1 MPKQLA
7 WTLVDHMI
15 HIRDLPLRCPCCGL
29 KTLGERGGYEI
40 CAVCFW
46 EDDGQDD
53 DDADEV
59 LGGPNGDLS
68 LTVARA
74 NYRAFGASCKQYL
87 PHVRQPLP
95 EEISDVV

>member
-1 MPKQLA
+1 
-7 WTLVDHMI
+7 MI
-15 HIRDLPLRCPCCGL
+15 LFRDLPVRCPCCGF
-29 KTLGERGGYEI
+29 KTNGERGSYEI

-53 DDADEV
+53 HNADEV

-74 NYRAFGASCKQYL
+74 NYRAFGASRKQDL
-87 PHVRQPLP
+87 PHVRPPLP
-95 EEISDVV
+95 KEMPDVV